1 MTQVQKFTDDHKLY
15 LYSIYCMTWIRYM
28 FGGPVTTV
36 LWFVL
41 PKMLTEEYLLG
52 FGRHLNI
59 IFDIIPVPTMYLALD
74 SISLPWP
81 CSEKPGDNRQTTIY
95 IFSWSQHALG
105 QDWAG
110 QNQSPASGSTKAEH
124 QNVKWWT
131 HSIQPPPPSP
141 SRSCTAHN
149 RFNWAELNNPLL
161 LGVTWRCTKNFIQL
175 C

>member
-1 MTQVQKFTDDHKLY
+1 MASVVFIEEARYDKFRSPLMITSY
-15 LYSIYCMTWIRYM
+15 IYISIYSSRWSAWLESEIC
-28 FGGPVTTV
+28 FGALPVTIV

-59 IFDIIPVPTMYLALD
+59 IFDIIPVPTMYLTLD

-131 HSIQPPPPSP
+131 HSIQPPPPPPPSP
-141 SRSCTAHN
+141 
-149 RFNWAELNNPLL
+149 
-161 LGVTWRCTKNFIQL
+161 
-175 C
+175 